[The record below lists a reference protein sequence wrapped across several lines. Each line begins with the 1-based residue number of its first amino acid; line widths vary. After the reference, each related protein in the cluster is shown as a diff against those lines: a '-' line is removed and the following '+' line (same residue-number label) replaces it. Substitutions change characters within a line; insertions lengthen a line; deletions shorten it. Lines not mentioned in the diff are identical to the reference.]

1 MAQKNNI
8 KLNINNRLHWFY
20 DKITLL
26 YYGVKYHGWIA
37 VLLIIFCI
45 GVFALLAWFAVTITS
60 EGGVKK
66 IVNSVTNQGSN
77 SGNRDTRIN
86 RKFDSSGGFDIL
98 DPIDSIYASNIY
110 HHNDWIKRTIRGAFF
125 M

>member
-1 MAQKNNI
+1 MA
-8 KLNINNRLHWFY
+8 
-20 DKITLL
+20 
-26 YYGVKYHGWIA
+26 GIA

-110 HHNDWIKRTIRGAFF
+110 HHND
-125 M
+125 